1 MLKSPAFLV
10 TCMYGI
16 VFLILGN
23 LSGNAIQLGVYVMV
37 AAGHDNPSKGP
48 VLGIA
53 IAALTLAV
61 SVHIFSRRGGI
72 VLNNAF
78 AVFKVSLLVT
88 IIILGILRKSGLD
101 LGGGSTQTKN
111 FEKPFAGS
119 SSHLANYVDS
129 LLYILYSYSGFKQPF
144 YVLGEAKT
152 PRRIFPWATNAAVLI
167 QWLLFVL
174 TNLAYLWAVD
184 ATRIEETLAE
194 DYNGQSDMVSLFFES
209 IFGTE
214 SPTPKRVMTGLLS
227 LSILGNIIV
236 MTCKSRQVH

>member
-1 MLKSPAFLV
+1 
-10 TCMYGI
+10 MYGI

-23 LSGNAIQLGVYVMV
+23 LSGNAIQLGIYVMS
-37 AAGHDNPSKGP
+37 AAGYDNPPKGP

-78 AVFKVSLLVT
+78 AVFKVSLLLA
-88 IIILGILRKSGLD
+88 IIILGVLRKAGLD

-111 FEKPFAGS
+111 FEKPFSGAS
-119 SSHLANYVDS
+119 SDLANYVDS

-144 YVLGEAKT
+144 YALGEAKT
-152 PRRIFPWATNAAVLI
+152 PRRIFPFATNAAVLI

-174 TNLAYLWAVD
+174 TNVAYLWAVD
-184 ATRIEETLAE
+184 VTRIQATAAV
-194 DYNGQSDMVSLFFES
+194 DYTGPPDIASLFFES
-209 IFGTE
+209 IFGTQ
-214 SPTPKRVMTGLLS
+214 SPTPKRVMTGLLA

-236 MTCKSRQVH
+236 MTCKS